1 VQRVLKPGALAFVRK
16 TSASR
21 QPRGLRPLPEVR
33 SGNTLATK
41 RRRRNSLQWATSSKS
56 LAGRRTAL
64 TVIAASGVLVLD
76 AMTPLGLAVW
86 LLQVA
91 LVWVAT
97 LWAADRRQIIAVAA
111 VCAMFI
117 VLGYWLSPT
126 AGPMSWVDQSNVLL
140 GLGTVAALT
149 HSCLRRMATEE
160 ARRKAAEEVGQMVR
174 IVSGLLPMCAWCRK
188 IRNETGSW
196 EQWETYIRSHS
207 HVEFT
212 HGICQECAGRFN
224 P

>member
-1 VQRVLKPGALAFVRK
+1 VQRSLKTGALAFVRK
-16 TSASR
+16 TSDSA
-21 QPRGLRPLPEVR
+21 RGLRPATEAR
-33 SGNTLATK
+33 SGNKGVTK
-41 RRRRNSLQWATSSKS
+41 RRRKNSLQATPARS

-64 TVIAASGVLVLD
+64 TVIAAIAVLVLD
-76 AMTPLGLAVW
+76 AVTPLGLAVW

-97 LWAADRRQIIAVAA
+97 FWADRRQIIAVAA
-111 VCAMFI
+111 VCATFI
-117 VLGYWLSPT
+117 VLGYWLSPKT
-126 AGPMSWVDQSNVLL
+126 GPTSWVDQSNVLL

-149 HSCLRRMATEE
+149 HSCLRRMANEQ

-188 IRNETGSW
+188 IRSETGSW
-196 EQWETYIRSHS
+196 EQWETYIRRHS

-224 P
+224 L